1 MLPVATTHILCWN
14 DLQDDSSDI
23 DNNWKSVHITN
34 TRLRTASTQIKRD
47 CSVEHIGHHL
57 SSFCVCLCVCVVV
70 QAKQLSAREADLQK
84 QDAFYREQV
93 ARLEERVSLHLE
105 PYSTGCVNI

>member
-1 MLPVATTHILCWN
+1 MLHVGTPHVLCWN
-14 DLQDDSSDI
+14 DLQDDRSDV
-23 DNNWKSVHITN
+23 DNSWKSVQITN
-34 TRLRTASTQIKRD
+34 TRLRTARTQIKRD

-57 SSFCVCLCVCVVV
+57 PSLCVCVCVIV

>member
-1 MLPVATTHILCWN
+1 MIAATLKKD
-14 DLQDDSSDI
+14 DLYE
-23 DNNWKSVHITN
+23 NNWKYVINNSLFIARCDWNLT
-34 TRLRTASTQIKRD
+34 
-47 CSVEHIGHHL
+47 SVECMSNHIC
-57 SSFCVCLCVCVVV
+57 SFSCVLV

-105 PYSTGCVNI
+105 HDSAGHINV